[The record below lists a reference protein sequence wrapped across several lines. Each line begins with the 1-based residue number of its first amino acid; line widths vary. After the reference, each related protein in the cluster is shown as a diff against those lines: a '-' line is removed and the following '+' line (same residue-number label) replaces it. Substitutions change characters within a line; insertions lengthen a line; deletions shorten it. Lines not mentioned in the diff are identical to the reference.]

1 MAPSVTISSS
11 SGITSGA
18 LPDAVPVPAT
28 IYVLDLVQAGQQA
41 AASMLGQLAPLLQD
55 GGVTKVLHDAR
66 QVGASGAGWRAGLR
80 WQLTAPARH
89 PGVLRCSADR

>member
-11 SGITSGA
+11 SGIASTCGA

-55 GGVTKVLHDAR
+55 GGITKVLHDAR
-66 QVGASGAGWRAGLR
+66 QVRASGARAGER
-80 WQLTAPARH
+80 
-89 PGVLRCSADR
+89 D

>member
-18 LPDAVPVPAT
+18 LPDAVPVPAA

-55 GGVTKVLHDAR
+55 GAVTKVLHDAR
-66 QVGASGAGWRAGLR
+66 QVGGSGAGAGE
-80 WQLTAPARH
+80 Q
-89 PGVLRCSADR
+89 D